1 MENSIQ
7 SIGNEKRLKVC
18 LLGNTSVGKTALTNK
33 FIDEK
38 YQVDNEKTVEE
49 QYDKYIKILGDDC
62 ILQITDT
69 GGLED
74 YQNTLSVWI
83 KSSEGFLL
91 VYSINDKDSF
101 DGIKM
106 RYEKIKKY
114 KKKKK
119 PYYVIIIGNKND
131 LEKERQVDKEEVD
144 KFCNENNLE
153 HYEICSSNDEEI
165 SKIFMEIAEKIYEI
179 KYPPLEEESFKET
192 KNEFF
197 CCRFC

>member
-1 MENSIQ
+1 MENTIQ
-7 SIGNEKRLKVC
+7 SIGNEKRLKLC
-18 LLGNTSVGKTALTNK
+18 LLGNTSVGKTALINK

-49 QYDKYIKILGDDC
+49 QYDKYINIKGEDC

-83 KSSEGFLL
+83 KASEGFLL
-91 VYSINDKDSF
+91 IYSITDKDSF
-101 DGIKM
+101 DGIKF

-114 KKKKK
+114 KKKK
-119 PYYVIIIGNKND
+119 PFYVIIVGNKND
-131 LEKERQVDKEEVD
+131 LEKERQVNKEEVD
-144 KFCNENNLE
+144 NFCNENNLK
-153 HYEICSSNDEEI
+153 HYEISSSNDEEI
-165 SKIFMEIAEKIYEI
+165 NKIFLKIAKKIYKI
-179 KYPPLEEESFKET
+179 KYPVKEESIKED
-192 KNEFF
+192 KNKFDF

>member
-1 MENSIQ
+1 MESTIQ
-7 SIGNEKRLKVC
+7 SFGNEKRLKLC
-18 LLGNTSVGKTALTNK
+18 LLGNTSVGKTALINK

-49 QYDKYIKILGDDC
+49 QYEKYINIKGEDC

-83 KSSEGFLL
+83 KASEGFLL

-101 DGIKM
+101 DGVKL

-114 KKKKK
+114 KKKK
-119 PYYVIIIGNKND
+119 PYYVIIVGNKND
-131 LEKERQVDKEEVD
+131 LEKERKVDKEEVEN
-144 KFCNENNLE
+144 FCNENNLK
-153 HYEICSSNDEEI
+153 HFEICSSNDEEI
-165 SKIFMEIAEKIYEI
+165 NKIFTKIGKKIYKF
-179 KYPPLEEESFKET
+179 KYPEVEESIKEE
-192 KNEFF
+192 KNKFIF

>member
-1 MENSIQ
+1 MESTIQ
-7 SIGNEKRLKVC
+7 SIGNEKRLKLC
-18 LLGNTSVGKTALTNK
+18 LLGNTSVGKTALINK

-49 QYDKYIKILGDDC
+49 QYEKYIKIKGEDC

-83 KSSEGFLL
+83 KSSEGFFL

-101 DGIKM
+101 DGIKT

-114 KKKKK
+114 KKKK

-144 KFCNENNLE
+144 NFCNENNLK
-153 HYEICSSNDEEI
+153 HFEICSSNVEEI
-165 SKIFMEIAEKIYEI
+165 NKIFMKIAKKIYKF
-179 KYPPLEEESFKET
+179 KYPEVEENIEET
-192 KNEFF
+192 KNKFDF

>member
-7 SIGNEKRLKVC
+7 SIGNEKRLKLC
-18 LLGNTSVGKTALTNK
+18 LLGNTSVGKTALINK

-49 QYDKYIKILGDDC
+49 QYDKYIKIKDEDC

-114 KKKKK
+114 KKKK
-119 PYYVIIIGNKND
+119 PYYVIIVGNKND

-144 KFCNENNLE
+144 NFCNENNLK
-153 HYEICSSNDEEI
+153 HFEICSSNVEEI
-165 SKIFMEIAEKIYEI
+165 NKIFMKIAKKIYKI
-179 KYPPLEEESFKET
+179 KYPVVEEVVAEDTNKSD
-192 KNEFF
+192 F

>member
-7 SIGNEKRLKVC
+7 SIGNEKRLKLC

-49 QYDKYIKILGDDC
+49 QYDKYIKIKDEDC

-114 KKKKK
+114 KKKK
-119 PYYVIIIGNKND
+119 PFSVIVVGNKND

-144 KFCNENNLE
+144 KFCNENNLK
-153 HYEICSSNDEEI
+153 HFEICSSNVEEI
-165 SKIFMEIAEKIYEI
+165 NKIFMKIAKKIYKI
-179 KYPPLEEESFKET
+179 KYPVVEEIIKEDT
-192 KNEFF
+192 NKSDF

>member
-7 SIGNEKRLKVC
+7 SIGNEKRLKLC
-18 LLGNTSVGKTALTNK
+18 LLGNTSVGKTALINK

-49 QYDKYIKILGDDC
+49 QYDKYIKIKDEEC

-114 KKKKK
+114 KKKK
-119 PYYVIIIGNKND
+119 PYYVIIVGNKND

-144 KFCNENNLE
+144 KFCNENNLK
-153 HYEICSSNDEEI
+153 HFEICSSNVEEI
-165 SKIFMEIAEKIYEI
+165 NKIFMKIAKKIYKI
-179 KYPPLEEESFKET
+179 KYPVVEEIITEDTNKSV
-192 KNEFF
+192 F